1 MEGSNM
7 QSNPSRHTSGLV
19 TRRSFLR
26 YASGTAAL
34 IAAGMIPVPAF
45 ARTDS
50 IKLTILHTND
60 VHSRIDPFPDNDPKY
75 PGLGGFARRSALLR
89 QIRSEESNVLLLDAG
104 DIFQGTPYFNLYK
117 GALEL
122 QLMSEMGYD
131 AATIGNHDFDGGI
144 DNLRNRIEQ
153 DARFPFLNA
162 NYELRDTPLHG
173 RVLPYKIFKRGGLK
187 IGVLGIGIELQGL
200 VDARMYGN
208 ARYLDPLSIAEQTS
222 RRLKHDENCD
232 LVIALSHLGYR
243 YKEKKVSDVILA
255 EATSSI
261 DLIIGGH
268 THTFLDEPVQLSNKA
283 GKTVH
288 VAQVGWAG
296 IRLGRIDYFF
306 DRDRKKSSLL
316 GGQVKLSDY
325 TIGA

>member
-1 MEGSNM
+1 MLHDAHATDRRRDGI
-7 QSNPSRHTSGLV
+7 SR
-19 TRRSFLR
+19 RDFLR
-26 YASGTAAL
+26 FTGGAAAL
-34 IAAGMIPVPAF
+34 IGAGLLPVPSF
-45 ARTDS
+45 ARRDAVRITV
-50 IKLTILHTND
+50 LHTND
-60 VHSRIDPFPDNDPKY
+60 VHSRIDPFPSNDPKY
-75 PGLGGFARRSALLR
+75 PGLGGFARRAALIR
-89 QIRSEESNVLLLDAG
+89 QIRSESEQVLLLDAG

-122 QLMSEMGYD
+122 QLMSDMGYD

-144 DNLRNRIEQ
+144 DNLRERIER

-162 NYELRDTPLHG
+162 NYDLRDTPLHN
-173 RVLPYKIFKRGGLK
+173 RVLPHTIIKKGGIR
-187 IGVLGIGIELQGL
+187 IGILGIGIELQGL

-208 ARYLDPLSIAEQTS
+208 ARYQDPLPVAEQTA
-222 RRLKHDENCD
+222 RRLKHDEKCD

-243 YKEKKVSDVILA
+243 YSEKKVSDEVLA
-255 EATSSI
+255 RETSCI

-268 THTFLDEPVQLSNKA
+268 THTFLDEPVRMINREN
-283 GKTVH
+283 KTVH

-306 DRDRKKSSLL
+306 DRDRKKSSLI

-325 TIGA
+325 TIGV